1 MKYQKILTLLH
12 NQTTQSSRFGTKNGV
27 EINDDRPWTYDKK
40 NLKFKTLMLNTN
52 LCHFSD
58 VYILVRGK
66 VTAVGQG
73 VNGTAIAADRNDKEV
88 VFKNCAPF
96 TSCISKINNAEAD
109 NAEDLDIVMPMFNSL
124 EYRKIMQKHQL
135 IYDNIV
141 EMNQMIT

>member
-1 MKYQKILTLLH
+1 
-12 NQTTQSSRFGTKNGV
+12 
-27 EINDDRPWTYDKK
+27 
-40 NLKFKTLMLNTN
+40 MLNTN
-52 LCHFSD
+52 LCDFSD
-58 VYILVRGK
+58 VYLLVRGK
-66 VTAVGQG
+66 VTIVGQG

>member
-1 MKYQKILTLLH
+1 MKYQKILSLLH

-66 VTAVGQG
+66 VTAVWQG

-96 TSCISKINNAEAD
+96 TSA
-109 NAEDLDIVMPMFNSL
+109 
-124 EYRKIMQKHQL
+124 
-135 IYDNIV
+135 
-141 EMNQMIT
+141 